1 MRAKVSAPSSS
12 NACVAKILGF
22 VVTVCALAAC
32 AEAVPSTPDQTRPLD
47 PVPPT
52 LAATVALAPPTL
64 AATVA
69 LAPPPVPRSP
79 YAYAADDDPSD
90 DLLVAPPAPRPT
102 CADDLATAGIRYK
115 TTSLAVHTEGK
126 SSKITC
132 GAPDV
137 VVYYGGPEKISYSSP
152 PVVTCTLALALARYE
167 TAIEEEAMKTFGKR
181 VKKIAH
187 LGTYSCREMA
197 NYPGW
202 VSEHSYANAIDL
214 SVFTLEDGKA
224 ISVLKDF
231 QTATETTTK
240 NAAFLRAI
248 SHRAYDDDLFSN
260 VLTRYFDKLH
270 ASHFHLDLGRY
281 RTDGTR
287 PE

>member
-1 MRAKVSAPSSS
+1 PS
-12 NACVAKILGF
+12 NACVAKVLGF
-22 VVTVCALAAC
+22 VVTLFALAAC
-32 AEAVPSTPDQTRPLD
+32 AEAVPSTPDQTHPIDSAPHADASEIAVRPLA
-47 PVPPT
+47 
-52 LAATVALAPPTL
+52 LAATVALAPL
-64 AATVA
+64 
-69 LAPPPVPRSP
+69 PVPRSP

-90 DLLVAPPAPRPT
+90 DLVVAPPAPRPT
-102 CADDLATAGIRYK
+102 CADDLAKAGIRYK
-115 TTSLAVHTEGK
+115 TTALAVHTEGK
-126 SSKITC
+126 KKSKITC

-137 VVYYGGPEKISYSSP
+137 VIYYGGPEKIAYSSP
-152 PVVTCTLALALARYE
+152 PLVTCTLALALARYE
-167 TAIEEEAMKTFGKR
+167 TAIEEEAMRTFGKR

-231 QTATETTTK
+231 QMTTETTTT

>member
-1 MRAKVSAPSSS
+1 MAKV
-12 NACVAKILGF
+12 IGLL
-22 VVTVCALAAC
+22 VTVFALGAC
-32 AEAVPSTPDQTRPLD
+32 AEGVPSTPDQTHPLD
-47 PVPPT
+47 PAAPLEVVTAARPAAASYGNVATTPP
-52 LAATVALAPPTL
+52 PP
-64 AATVA
+64 
-69 LAPPPVPRSP
+69 PSPPVPRSP
-79 YAYAADDDPSD
+79 FAYAADDDPSD
-90 DLLVAPPAPRPT
+90 DLVVAPPAPRPT
-102 CADDLATAGIRYK
+102 CADDLAKAGVRYK
-115 TTSLAVHTEGK
+115 TTSLAVHAEGK
-126 SSKITC
+126 KKSKITC

-137 VVYYGGPEKISYSSP
+137 VIYYGGPEKIVYSSP
-152 PVVTCTLALALARYE
+152 PLVTCTLALALARYE

-181 VKKIAH
+181 VKKITH

-214 SVFTLEDGKA
+214 SVFTLEDGRA
-224 ISVLKDF
+224 VSVLKDF
-231 QTATETTTK
+231 QTTPETTTK

-260 VLTRYFDKLH
+260 VLTLYFDKLH